1 MKFVLSQ
8 NSNTQRIT
16 AKLQKDN
23 TVLLNKEFRKNID
36 DEWKVGKGIT
46 VGVDRLIF
54 LSEILK
60 HKGEVLNALLSSC
73 EIIEEDDPI
82 E

>member
-16 AKLQKDN
+16 AKLQQGN
-23 TVLLNKEFRKNID
+23 TVLLNKEFRKSVK

-46 VGVDRLIF
+46 VDVDRLIF
-54 LSEILK
+54 LSRILN
-60 HKGEVLNALLSSC
+60 HKGEELDKLLSSC
-73 EIIEEDDPI
+73 EIIEEDDLI